1 MNRSTEDFENE
12 CCNEMTGVVNSA
24 VPEPTL
30 KSITSNF
37 AVMPGR
43 MMKIISLRYVSNAT
57 LLFMAVNPLVRLFV
71 SQALSSRA
79 PSHENTLD

>member
-1 MNRSTEDFENE
+1 MA
-12 CCNEMTGVVNSA
+12 GAVNSA
-24 VPEPTL
+24 VPEQTW

-57 LLFMAVNPLVRLFV
+57 LLFMTVNPLVL
-71 SQALSSRA
+71 
-79 PSHENTLD
+79 